1 MEQPIMIDD
10 DAFEF
15 ISKEIEDVWNEF
27 ESDLDDL
34 QWLEFNQAL
43 TQIARLYLGEDG
55 DDFDHDK
62 DKNSNPKLELFRQVL
77 VVSNLLFLPFNIPL
91 LEGD

>member
-43 TQIARLYLGEDG
+43 TQIGLLYLGEDG
-55 DDFDHDK
+55 DDLESDN
-62 DKNSNPKLELFRQVL
+62 DKNSNPKLELRL
-77 VVSNLLFLPFNIPL
+77 TITESIHTLPNNFQQSI
-91 LEGD
+91 